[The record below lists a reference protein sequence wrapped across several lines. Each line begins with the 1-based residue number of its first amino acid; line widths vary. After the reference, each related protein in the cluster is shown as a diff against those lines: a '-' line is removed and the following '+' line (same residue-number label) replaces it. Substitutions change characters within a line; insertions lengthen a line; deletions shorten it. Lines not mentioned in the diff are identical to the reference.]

1 MRWRWTKN
9 GFIQALTRFR
19 TDECFMAYIYLHKL
33 FVPEEEKNRV
43 DPDDIRMIKP
53 IETEDGTG
61 SLVTFN
67 NNDSMKYR
75 ESPQEIECKE
85 WQMRY
90 LWPNVERI
98 TMAILGGIIGGLLT
112 LLFKHGV

>member
-1 MRWRWTKN
+1 MS
-9 GFIQALTRFR
+9 
-19 TDECFMAYIYLHKL
+19 YIYLNKL
-33 FVPEEEKNRV
+33 YLPEKNRV
-43 DPDDIRMIKP
+43 NPDDFREIKQ
-53 IETEDGTG
+53 IETEDGTA

-75 ESPQEIECKE
+75 ETPQEIIWKE

-98 TMAILGGIIGGLLT
+98 IMAIIGGVIGGLLT
-112 LLFKHGV
+112 LLFKA

>member
-1 MRWRWTKN
+1 
-9 GFIQALTRFR
+9 
-19 TDECFMAYIYLHKL
+19 MAYIYLHKL

-43 DPDDIRMIKP
+43 DPDDIRTIKP

-98 TMAILGGIIGGLLT
+98 TMAIIGGIIGGLLT
-112 LLFKHGV
+112 LFLKRGV

>member
-1 MRWRWTKN
+1 MNVLWHT
-9 GFIQALTRFR
+9 FIYTNYSCQKKGKIVLTR
-19 TDECFMAYIYLHKL
+19 
-33 FVPEEEKNRV
+33 
-43 DPDDIRMIKP
+43 DDIRMIKP

-75 ESPQEIECKE
+75 ENPQEIECKE

-98 TMAILGGIIGGLLT
+98 MMAIIGGIIGGLLT
-112 LLFKHGV
+112 LVFKRGG